1 MSEIIVKEAI
11 LSVREEDEIAPAAVA
26 PLVASGKPRARADS
40 VVARASSETMGIAL
54 LIEKAIES
62 GRPVAELV
70 QAFEKALEIQARQ
83 QFAQAMHQ
91 FRASMPAVPKARWA
105 NMEKRD
111 GSGAWGFAY
120 APLDVIEEYARPVL
134 DACGL
139 SYRWVQE
146 PPQGGIITTICIVR
160 HVGGHEERT
169 PYYSPIGD
177 NKAISTAQ
185 NWAVANSFN
194 KRQSLVAALGIVTT
208 DYFDDEE
215 ALARAREANKGAT
228 AKQIRDEVQAPRRRP
243 DAEPPRQAPARPPAA
258 PPPAAP
264 PGEFASDRQVESI
277 KRRADYAGISEA
289 EVCRRFE
296 LETFAKIPRG
306 KVNAIL
312 AYLETLAG

>member
-1 MSEIIVKEAI
+1 MAEIETKIEPRTVRVLEPGEAFPPVPVKPK
-11 LSVREEDEIAPAAVA
+11 LP
-26 PLVASGKPRARADS
+26 ADS
-40 VVARASSETMGIAL
+40 ALVRASSETTGIAI

-70 QAFEKALEIQARQ
+70 QALEKALEIQARQ
-83 QFAQAMHQ
+83 QFSQAMHQ
-91 FRASMPAVPKARWA
+91 FRANMPAVPKARWA

-111 GSGAWGFAY
+111 GSGSWGFAY

-134 DACGL
+134 QACGL
-139 SYRWVQE
+139 SYRWIQE
-146 PPQGGIITTICIVR
+146 PPQGSIVCTICIVR

-177 NKAISTAQ
+177 NKAISGAQ

-194 KRQSLVAALGIVTT
+194 KRQSLIAALGIVTT

-228 AKQIRDEVQAPRRRP
+228 AKAIRDEVQPPRRKP
-243 DAEPPRQAPARPPAA
+243 DAEPQQRPAQAAPRPAPAPV
-258 PPPAAP
+258 
-264 PGEFASDRQVESI
+264 GEFASERQIESI
-277 KRRADYAGISEA
+277 RRRADYVGIGEA

-296 LETFAKIPRG
+296 LEAFAKIPRA
-306 KVNAIL
+306 KVNEIL
-312 AYLETLAG
+312 AYLEKLAT

>member
-1 MSEIIVKEAI
+1 MAEIETKIE
-11 LSVREEDEIAPAAVA
+11 
-26 PLVASGKPRARADS
+26 PRAVRVLEPGEAFPPVPVKPKLPADS
-40 VVARASSETMGIAL
+40 ALVRASSETTGIAI

-70 QAFEKALEIQARQ
+70 QALEKALEIQARQ
-83 QFAQAMHQ
+83 QFSQAMHQ
-91 FRASMPAVPKARWA
+91 FRANMPAVPKARWA

-111 GSGAWGFAY
+111 GSGSWGFAY

-134 DACGL
+134 QACGL
-139 SYRWVQE
+139 SYRWIQE
-146 PPQGGIITTICIVR
+146 PPQGSIVCTICIVR

-177 NKAISTAQ
+177 NKAISGAQ

-194 KRQSLVAALGIVTT
+194 KRQSLIAALGIVTT

-228 AKQIRDEVQAPRRRP
+228 AKGIRDEVQSPRRKA
-243 DAEPPRQAPARPPAA
+243 DAEPQQRPAQAAPRPAPAPA
-258 PPPAAP
+258 
-264 PGEFASDRQVESI
+264 GEFASERQIESI
-277 KRRADYAGISEA
+277 RRRADYVGISEF

-296 LETFAKIPRG
+296 LEAFTKIPRA
-306 KVNAIL
+306 KVNEIL
-312 AYLETLAG
+312 AYLEKLAP